1 MPVMTKRLFASL
13 DVYRE
18 AGAHSAAM
26 NMAIDE
32 ALLGSVKFPS
42 IRFYH
47 WHSPALSFGYFGKF
61 ADVVDYAAER
71 DLVRRW
77 TGGGIVFHG
86 DDLTYSI
93 IIPAQ
98 DAMFAE
104 SSAFTYAAIHSALR
118 DALSSQGQRAE
129 LAPAAEAVVTDF
141 KNSSRADSGY
151 TPSSCSHAPM
161 TRPTAQWPACHDGAQ
176 GRGYSRHLCFVN
188 PVSADVMIDSR
199 KIAGAAQR
207 RTHAGLLHQGSI
219 QLATGQVRVAAAT
232 GHVDLGNGLTERF
245 ASELSNVRGEK
256 LLDKSL
262 LERAEKI
269 AERKYGNNHWLKLR

>member
-18 AGAHSAAM
+18 AGAHSAAT

-61 ADVVDYAAER
+61 ADVADYAIER

-93 IIPAQ
+93 IIPAR

-104 SSAFTYAAIHSALR
+104 SSAFIYAAIHSALR
-118 DALSSQGQRAE
+118 DALNIDCQRAE
-129 LAPAAEAVVTDF
+129 LAPAAEAAVIDSE
-141 KNSSRADSGY
+141 NSSGADRGY
-151 TPSSCSHAPM
+151 TPSSCSHAPVA
-161 TRPTAQWPACHDGAQ
+161 RPTVQWPACHDGAQ

-207 RTHAGLLHQGSI
+207 RTRAGLLHQGSI

-245 ASELSNVRGEK
+245 ASELSNVRSEK
-256 LLDKSL
+256 SLDKSL

-269 AERKYGNNHWLKLR
+269 AEQKYGSNHWLKLR